1 MYFANF
7 ANSID
12 VTCKWKRNIKVARG
26 TLCESEVLRLH
37 DGPYVEVKYE
47 GCTMDRLWKWYVKV
61 ARGTVARG
69 TLWSFGRKVAM
80 TGPRV
85 KVARGTFVESPKNGQ
100 CLLDHTRRLHEEPYR
115 EGTVVNGRKV
125 NLEVVA
131 RTTGFRLRS
140 WKHRP
145 YVDWQTALYS

>member
-1 MYFANF
+1 
-7 ANSID
+7 
-12 VTCKWKRNIKVARG
+12 
-26 TLCESEVLRLH
+26 
-37 DGPYVEVKYE
+37 
-47 GCTMDRLWKWYVKV
+47 
-61 ARGTVARG
+61 
-69 TLWSFGRKVAM
+69 M

-85 KVARGTFVESPKNGQ
+85 KVARRTFVESPKRGQ

-115 EGTVVNGRKV
+115 EGTVVYEQEV

-145 YVDWQTALYS
+145 YVNWLNHVLRLKNHAEMRCAMVRFAISHCWRYKRFGEIDLK